1 MADNPNAFKHWIGR
15 PLLVKLAAAI
25 GRAHPQTSTGTLRR
39 LAPRLEPLELKD
51 RVRLVRDAL
60 HDILPPEYPRALD
73 ILLEA
78 ARDPSL
84 KGFDFWPFT
93 EFVQTYG
100 LEHFD
105 RSMGALHLLTQRFTA
120 EFAVRPFLKHDST
133 RTFARLQEW
142 AGDPN
147 HHVRRCASEGTRPRL
162 PWGERVT
169 ALIEDPA
176 PGLAVI
182 EALRFDPELYVRRSV
197 ANHLNDVAKDHPRLV
212 CETLRRWRAECPAE
226 QSVAFEAL
234 LKHAVRGLVKRGDR
248 EALALIGVGRRARVE
263 ASGLTLASSRVSVGG
278 TLQFEVTVA
287 STSRAAQKLVVD
299 YVIGFRKANGQES
312 TKVFKLKTFDL
323 PGSGRVTLAKRHSLR
338 PITTRV
344 YYPGAHRLAIQV
356 NGVILAERRWHLTAK
371 TSS

>member
-1 MADNPNAFKHWIGR
+1 MAENPNAFKLWIGR
-15 PLLVKLAAAI
+15 PLLAKLAAALN
-25 GRAHPQTSTGTLRR
+25 RAHPETNTRALQR

-51 RVRLVRDAL
+51 RVRLVRDTFRE
-60 HDILPPEYPRALD
+60 ILPPDYPRALD
-73 ILLEA
+73 ILLDA

-105 RSMGALHLLTQRFTA
+105 RSMAALHLLTQRFTA
-120 EFAVRPFLKHDST
+120 EFAVRPFLRHEPT
-133 RTFARLQEW
+133 RTFARMQEW
-142 AGDPN
+142 AADPN

-162 PWGERVT
+162 PWGERVP
-169 ALIEDPA
+169 ALIENPA

-182 EALRFDPELYVRRSV
+182 ETLRFDPELYVRRSV

-212 CETLRRWRAECPAE
+212 CETLRRWRAECPPE
-226 QSVAFEAL
+226 QSPAFEAL
-234 LKHAVRGLVKRGDR
+234 LKHALRGLVKRGDR
-248 EALALIGVGRRARVE
+248 EALALIGVGTRTRVD
-263 ASGLTLASSRVSVGG
+263 ASNLTLARSRVEVGG

-287 STSRAAQKLVVD
+287 STARAAQKVVVD

-312 TKVFKLKTFDL
+312 TKVFKLKTFEL
-323 PGSGRVTLAKRHSLR
+323 PAQGRITLVKRHSLR

-356 NGVILAERRWHLTAK
+356 NGAIVAERRWHLTG
-371 TSS
+371 